1 MFGLARNRSTV
12 SRWRPALRAG
22 AMAAALAVIAGAPLA
37 AQAHA
42 WDHGRGHER
51 REHREWRAHEWREHH
66 PWGWG
71 YYAPAPAPVYGYY
84 APGYGYYAP
93 GASLNFTIR

>member
-1 MFGLARNRSTV
+1 MFGLARNLSTS

-22 AMAAALAVIAGAPLA
+22 AVAAALAVIGGAPLA
-37 AQAHA
+37 AQAH
-42 WDHGRGHER
+42 DGDRGRGHE
-51 REHREWRAHEWREHH
+51 WRGHERHEWREHH

-71 YYAPAPAPVYGYY
+71 YYAPAPVYGYNYY

>member
-37 AQAHA
+37 AQAHE

-51 REHREWRAHEWREHH
+51 REWREHEWREHH
-66 PWGWG
+66 HAWG
-71 YYAPAPAPVYGYY
+71 YYAPAPAYGYY